1 MTTYDRLRY
10 EQLPWTEKYKPKMI
24 EDLDMN
30 INFINKFKV
39 FLCSKKKLPNLLLS
53 GITGTGKTTMIRVL
67 MNELYGKYTN
77 DAVYEI
83 NTFDTKTH
91 DDLVLFC
98 KSNIQYKNDD
108 AKLFPKYKTLI
119 FEHSDN
125 INDRITDINI
135 LMEQFKLNTTFIFSC
150 TTSAS
155 IIESIQTRCTSI
167 IFSRIDDCHIINKM
181 KKISDIENI
190 KYTDD
195 ALKKLAEISNGDMR
209 SAIISLQ
216 LVYGKNNKISYD
228 GVIELCD
235 YPQHVVI
242 EKIFKYLLKNNL
254 KKSLKIILKLKDDGY
269 SSSDIL
275 LSIEKTLLM
284 DDCKL
289 SEDQKIIIYEC
300 ICNTLYMIS
309 RGTDSKLQIITC
321 LSNIIMK
328 LHK

>member
-1 MTTYDRLRY
+1 MTTYDKLRY
-10 EQLPWTEKYKPKMI
+10 EQLPWTEKYKPKLMV
-24 EDLDMN
+24 DLDMN
-30 INFINKFKV
+30 EDFINKFKV
-39 FLCSKKKLPNLLLS
+39 FLSKKKLPNLLLS
-53 GITGTGKTTMIRVL
+53 GITGTGKTTIIRVL

-98 KSNIQYKNDD
+98 KSNIQYKKDD
-108 AKLFPKYKTLI
+108 SKIFPKYKTLI
-119 FEHSDN
+119 FEHADN
-125 INDRITDINI
+125 INERITDINI
-135 LMEQFKLNTTFIFSC
+135 LMEQFKDNTTFIFSC
-150 TTSAS
+150 TSSAS

-167 IFSRIDDCHIINKM
+167 IFSRIDDINIINKM
-181 KKISDIENI
+181 KKIIDIENI

-195 ALKKLAEISNGDMR
+195 ALKKIAEISNGDMR

-216 LVYGKNNKISYD
+216 LIYGKNGKISYD
-228 GVIELCD
+228 DVIKLCD
-235 YPQHVVI
+235 YPQYIVI
-242 EKIFKYLLKNNL
+242 EKLFKYLSKNNL
-254 KKSLKIILKLKDDGY
+254 KKSLKLILDLKDDGY
-269 SSSDIL
+269 SNSDIL

-284 DDCKL
+284 TDCKL
-289 SEDQKIIIYEC
+289 SEDTKIIIYEC